1 MLHQRPEIEH
11 DVLQALD
18 AAPAR
23 VPVVLGPSGS
33 GRTSVLQRVAA
44 RLAGDAGHYVDAER
58 IISTPERFLAAVT
71 ASGHEPDAAIVG
83 YHSPRAAFDT
93 LLARIGQPQR
103 LGQPQSVLILD
114 EFIELNMLAPFPGLR
129 GALREFIDAIARSP
143 NRFVLASRYVN
154 RATRLLASLPAARF
168 TLIHLP
174 PLTTTEVRDVLAEQ
188 TTAYYDTDL
197 LELASGVQA
206 LVDGRPAYV
215 HHMAVAL
222 GKADGVRD
230 PVSAL
235 ATLMNTGAP
244 LAAAC
249 RFAYELR
256 LHRARGYSALKG
268 ILATLAADEPLTL
281 SGIAR
286 RLGRTPGSTR
296 DYLSWL
302 ADVDLVTMEEKRYR
316 FSDPLLR
323 LWVRLHCHASP
334 PDDIALER
342 EVQEYSVR
350 RLPRVGTAADDRWT
364 GPARDVSLL
373 HPLRPRPPVDPMEF
387 D

>member
-1 MLHQRPEIEH
+1 MLHQRPGIEH

-18 AAPAR
+18 AVPAS

-44 RLAGDAGHYVDAER
+44 QLIGDQGYYVDAER
-58 IISTPERFLAAVT
+58 IISTPERFVAAMT
-71 ASGHEPDAAIVG
+71 AAGHEPETAIVG
-83 YHSPRAAFDT
+83 RHAPRAAFET
-93 LLARIGQPQR
+93 FLARISRPQR
-103 LGQPQSVLILD
+103 HGQPQSVLILD
-114 EFIELNMLAPFPGLR
+114 EFIELDMLAPFPGLR
-129 GALREFIDAIARSP
+129 GALREFLDAIARSP

-154 RATRLLASLPAARF
+154 RATRLLALLPAARF

-174 PLTTTEVRDVLAEQ
+174 PLTAIEVREALAEQ
-188 TTAYYDTDL
+188 IGGDDDTDL
-197 LELASGVQA
+197 LALAGTVGA

-215 HHMAVAL
+215 HHMAMAL
-222 GKADGVRD
+222 GAADGVRD

-235 ATLMNTGAP
+235 ATLMTSGAP

-268 ILATLAADEPLTL
+268 ILGTLAADEPLTL

-286 RLGRTPGSTR
+286 RLGRTPGSTK

-302 ADVDLVTMEEKRYR
+302 ADVDLVTAEEKRYR

-323 LWVRLHCHASP
+323 LWVRLHCHPSP
-334 PDDIALER
+334 PNDTALER
-342 EVQEYSVR
+342 EVQEYSLR
-350 RLPRVGTAADDRWT
+350 CLPRVGTAADENRT
-364 GPARDVSLL
+364 EPARDAS
-373 HPLRPRPPVDPMEF
+373 PPRPRRPQAPVDLMEI